1 LVTGGAGFI
10 GSNIVD
16 ALLTAGAHVRVLDDL
31 STGDRR
37 NLLGAHIQ
45 LDATKNGNT
54 SDPNIHR
61 DQSAVA
67 APHID
72 TAKQRGT
79 ELIVGSVNDTA
90 AA

>member
-1 LVTGGAGFI
+1 M
-10 GSNIVD
+10 
-16 ALLTAGAHVRVLDDL
+16 RVLDDL

-37 NLLGAHIQ
+37 NLWGAQIQ

-54 SDPNIHR
+54 SDRNIHG
-61 DQSAVA
+61 DKSAVA
-67 APHID
+67 ARQID
-72 TAKQRGT
+72 TANQRGA